1 MNMTKTGV
9 LLFSAA
15 MLLPAAGFSQN
26 LIKKGAGSLVKN
38 SEQAAAKAAEAA
50 AQSARE
56 LLHPA
61 GQWTV
66 NEVPGLTENLSQAA
80 REAVQKQQAS
90 LNAGVFN
97 NPMEKQEVLTKLRL
111 MDQMVSSIRNN
122 PAVIFKEK
130 FALQRESLQKLGI
143 PVSAQP
149 ALPYAGNVRQRDVN
163 KFVKDFEESFNTAYA
178 ALSARL
184 GQTPKT
190 IKLQDLFTKSQK
202 ELMLARGR
210 DTHKWDVF
218 MKASNKANL
227 SWGFPGVDQI
237 KLAPASSVYKSSHF
251 LNNSSKLINAIAEK
265 SSFRDFNELMDLV
278 LSERLI
284 PSYAQQDYLDLVR
297 FISGS
302 CELLSTDFFT
312 TYVRINK
319 AFPVVTNAS
328 LDGFSNYTRM
338 ELYAR
343 NTLAKAVVKKQKGLP
358 LATNEAGS
366 TKLTLCLSLL
376 PYPAQRYV
384 TIAMTRQEYDAA
396 LWMLK
401 NPKADKKNTEIA
413 RWIDQ
418 EYSGMRS
425 PVFFSRVEKL
435 PKPEIPTFADYHQA
449 LKLRAQLLND
459 RITKASSLISEME
472 NSVAG
477 LSNLIQESKA
487 PVGVVLNNNNASQEV
502 YARRVRAELDNK
514 VTQLKRIAKNL
525 REEYHE
531 VQKELHQANE
541 LEKLSN

>member
-1 MNMTKTGV
+1 MNIKKTGV

-15 MLLPAAGFSQN
+15 MLFPAAGFSQN
-26 LIKKGAGSLVKN
+26 LIKKGAGSLAKN
-38 SEQAAAKAAEAA
+38 SEQAAVKAAEAA
-50 AQSARE
+50 ARSARE

-80 REAVQKQQAS
+80 REAVQKQQAAS
-90 LNAGVFN
+90 NLGVVSG
-97 NPMEKQEVLTKLRL
+97 PMEKQEVLTKLHL
-111 MDQMVSSIRNN
+111 LDQMVSSIRNN

-149 ALPYAGNVRQRDVN
+149 ALPYAGNVRQRDIN
-163 KFVKDFEESFNTAYA
+163 KFTKDFEDSFNAAYA
-178 ALSARL
+178 VLAARV
-184 GQTPKT
+184 GQTPKVLNL
-190 IKLQDLFTKSQK
+190 KDLFTKSQK
-202 ELMLARGR
+202 ELMLARGH

-218 MKASNKANL
+218 MNATNKANL

-251 LNNSSKLINAIAEK
+251 LNNSSKLVTAIAEK
-265 SSFRDFNELMDLV
+265 GSFRDFNELMDLV
-278 LSERLI
+278 LSEKLI
-284 PSYAQQDYLDLVR
+284 PTYAQQDYLDLVR

-302 CELLSTDFFT
+302 CSLLSTDFFT
-312 TYVRINK
+312 AYVRVNK

-338 ELYAR
+338 ETYAR
-343 NTLAKAVVKKQKGLP
+343 NILAKAVVQKQKGLP
-358 LATNEAGS
+358 LVNGDAGS

-384 TIAMTRQEYDAA
+384 TLAMTRQEYDAA

-401 NPKADKKNTEIA
+401 NPKADRKNTEIA
-413 RWIDQ
+413 RWLDQ

-425 PVFFSRVEKL
+425 PVFFSRLEKL
-435 PKPEIPTFADYHQA
+435 PKPEIPAFADYHQA
-449 LKLRAQLLND
+449 LRLRAHLLYD
-459 RITKASSLISEME
+459 RINKASSLISEME
-472 NSVAG
+472 NNVAA
-477 LSNLIQESKA
+477 LSNLIQETKA
-487 PVGVVLNNNNASQEV
+487 PAGVVLNDNNAAQEV

-514 VTQLKRIAKNL
+514 VTQLKRITKNL
-525 REEYHE
+525 RTEYHE

-541 LEKLSN
+541 LKTLAD